1 MRNRL
6 RGGQQ
11 SSVVFKGIG
20 SILATALFSVLLAG
34 VAHAQGGQ
42 PVPWQIGFQEP
53 VTSIA
58 RQIDSFHDFLMIV
71 ITVIS
76 LFVMGLLAYIIWK
89 FNEKANPVPSKTTH
103 NTKIEVIWTI
113 VPILILLVIC
123 IPSFRLL
130 FAQYTFPKADLVIKT
145 TGNQWYWSYEY
156 PDHGGMSFDQLML
169 RDDDDKPI
177 DGPNGEPKVLAV
189 DNFVVV
195 PVNKNVELLVTA
207 SDVIHNWTI
216 PAFGVKLDA
225 IPGRVNRAWF
235 NADKIGTYYGQCS
248 ELCGKDHAY
257 MPIGVKVVSE
267 ADYATWLAKA
277 KKEFASNE
285 PVRKKAGD
293 TKLAATAKENI
304 NR

>member
-6 RGGQQ
+6 KGGQQ
-11 SSVVFKGIG
+11 NSAVFKGIG
-20 SILATALFSVLLAG
+20 SILATALFSVLLVG
-34 VAHAQGGQ
+34 VTHAEGGQ

-53 VTSIA
+53 VTAIA
-58 RQIDSFHDFLMIV
+58 RQIDSFHDFLMII

-103 NTKIEVIWTI
+103 NTSIEVIWTI
-113 VPILILLVIC
+113 IPILILLVIC

-130 FAQYTFPKADLVIKT
+130 FAQYTFPKADLVIKA

-156 PDHGGMSFDQLML
+156 PDQGGMSFDQLML

-195 PVNKNVELLVTA
+195 PVNKNVELLITA

-216 PAFGVKLDA
+216 PAFGVKVDA
-225 IPGRVNRAWF
+225 VPGRVVRAWF

-257 MPIGVKVVSE
+257 MPIGVKVMSE
-267 ADYATWLAKA
+267 ADYGAWLAKA
-277 KKEFASNE
+277 KKEYASSE
-285 PVRKKAGD
+285 PVGKKSGD
-293 TKLAATAKENI
+293 AQLAASANAST